1 MDIIQG
7 LKEMGLLG
15 TRLEMEFLV
24 RELLGMRSRVALMLA
39 KHISQLQLASFR
51 HLGK

>member
-1 MDIIQG
+1 MTEG
-7 LKEMGLLG
+7 LNEMGLLGVG
-15 TRLEMEFLV
+15 TRLEMEFFV